1 MLNLDQ
7 WDEVRSCCQD
17 DAAFERLKQLLTKA
31 STSPP
36 SDDSQALVEA
46 RLQIE
51 RQNAL
56 ANAIARIRESLELQE
71 IFDSTTQELR
81 QLLGA
86 HRIAIYRFYPDF
98 SGEFVAESVE
108 PGHLPIIKPSTHPSE
123 TRSQQI
129 LLDNTPSPQRSQTYT
144 VQSASNGHRSTTLAY
159 QDILDNPG
167 TIPLSG
173 RGKSPAQVLEE
184 HGSPD
189 SAIVP
194 ILQGQVLWG
203 LLCAC
208 HSQEPPSWKI
218 DDIELLERVS
228 INLSVALK
236 QAELFQRTQQQARKL
251 AKATRREKTLA
262 VTVEKIRRSLDI
274 DTIFSTTTHEVR
286 QLLDVDRVAVY
297 YFNPDWTGQFVAESV
312 SPGWV
317 HLLELQTTTP
327 ELQTNLALCSH
338 MQQLIEGQKHGKHQT
353 QSGKLPQ
360 RRVFTVENV
369 DRSHFAPAYQ
379 EVLQLYQ
386 CQAYA
391 IVPIYQNHQLWGL
404 LAAYH
409 NAHPRAWDASDLDL
423 LGQISE
429 HLGVAL
435 QQAELLEQTRM
446 QARRLAQTLQ
456 DLQKTQTQL
465 IHSEKMAG
473 LGQLVAGVAHE
484 INNPVNFIYGNLS
497 YVRDY
502 TQDLIGLIELYQ
514 EEEDPNSDAIAECIE
529 EIDLPFILED
539 LPNLI
544 NSMKTGT
551 DRIRKI
557 VQSLRI
563 FSRLDEAQQ
572 KTVDIHEGLE
582 SVLWLLKHR
591 FKTGNGDEI
600 KVIKKFQ
607 KLPKIT
613 CYPAELN
620 QVFMNLINNSLDA
633 LNDENK
639 SQKSSQKSSQEND
652 NKKPA
657 IAILTQQ
664 LNDEFIMI
672 RIADNGVGIPEPIR
686 RRIFDPFFTTKSPG
700 KGTGLGLSVSYQ
712 IVVENHGG
720 DLNVK
725 SKPGVGTEFVIE
737 IPIHGDDEDLIK
749 A

>member
-7 WDEVRSCCQD
+7 WDEVRSCCQN
-17 DAAFERLKQLLTKA
+17 DAAFERLKQILAKA
-31 STSPP
+31 STSSP
-36 SDDSQALVEA
+36 SDDAQALVEA

-81 QLLGA
+81 QLLSA
-86 HRIAIYRFYPDF
+86 HRVAIYRFYPDF
-98 SGEFVAESVE
+98 SGEFVAESVA
-108 PGHLPIIKPSTHPSE
+108 PGHAAIIKPSANDSQ
-123 TRSQQI
+123 TRCKQI
-129 LLDNTPSPQRSQTYT
+129 LFGSTPTPQRSLAYT
-144 VQSASNGHRSTTLAY
+144 VPSSNNGHPYSNWGG
-159 QDILDNPG
+159 QDLLENPG

-173 RGKSPAQVLEE
+173 RGKSPAQVLED
-184 HGSPD
+184 HGSPN

-203 LLCAC
+203 LLCAS
-208 HSQEPPSWKI
+208 HHQDQQSWNI

-327 ELQTNLALCSH
+327 QLQTNLALCSQ
-338 MQQLIEGQKHGKHQT
+338 MQQLIEGQKCGKNQAH
-353 QSGKLPQ
+353 SDKLPQ

-369 DRSHFAPAYQ
+369 ERSHFAPAYQ

-391 IVPIYQNHQLWGL
+391 IVPIYQSNQLWGL

-409 NAHPRAWDASDLDL
+409 NAHPRAWDAADLDL
-423 LGQISE
+423 LAQISE

-502 TQDLIGLIELYQ
+502 TQDLMGLIELYQ
-514 EEEDPNSDAIAECIE
+514 EEDKPNLDAIAERIE
-529 EIDLPFILED
+529 DIDLPFLLED

-563 FSRLDEAQQ
+563 FSRLDEAQR

-591 FKTGNGDEI
+591 LKTASGEEI

-607 KLPKIT
+607 ELPKIN

-633 LNDENK
+633 LNDEHK
-639 SQKSSQKSSQEND
+639 LAQASEEKD
-652 NKKPA
+652 VKKPA

-664 LNDEFIMI
+664 LNDELVVI

-720 DLNVK
+720 DLSVK

-737 IPIHGDDEDLIK
+737 IPIYGDDDEIIK

>member
-17 DAAFERLKQLLTKA
+17 DAAFERLKQILDPSQT
-31 STSPP
+31 STAPEESA
-36 SDDSQALVEA
+36 ALAQA

-86 HRIAIYRFYPDF
+86 DRIAIYRFYPDF
-98 SGEFVAESVE
+98 SGEFVAESVQSGHPRLIKSQPSPSQSYSRQILLGRGATSAPNTVKPMIKPE
-108 PGHLPIIKPSTHPSE
+108 PGHQLP
-123 TRSQQI
+123 
-129 LLDNTPSPQRSQTYT
+129 TP
-144 VQSASNGHRSTTLAY
+144 AY
-159 QDILDNPG
+159 KDLIENPG
-167 TIPLSG
+167 TIPLSEQ
-173 RGKSPAQVLEE
+173 GKSPAQILEE

-194 ILQGQVLWG
+194 ILQGEVLWG
-203 LLCAC
+203 LLCAS
-208 HSQEPPSWKI
+208 HSQEQTAWNL
-218 DDIELLERVS
+218 DDIELLDRVS
-228 INLSVALK
+228 VNLSVALK
-236 QAELFQRTQQQARKL
+236 QAELFQRTQDQARKL

-327 ELQTNLALCSH
+327 QLQTNLALCSK
-338 MQQLIEGQKHGKHQT
+338 MQELIKGHKGSKREQNPE
-353 QSGKLPQ
+353 KLPH
-360 RRVFTVENV
+360 RCVFTVEDV
-369 DRSHFAPAYQ
+369 KLSHFAPAYQ

-391 IVPIYQNHQLWGL
+391 IVPIYQSSQLWGL

-409 NAHPRAWDASDLDL
+409 NAQPRVWDSSDIDL
-423 LGQISE
+423 LAQISE

-502 TQDLIGLIELYQ
+502 TQDLMGLIELYQ
-514 EEEDPNSDAIAECIE
+514 QDETRESEAIAERIE
-529 EIDLPFILED
+529 DIDLPFILED

-563 FSRLDEAQQ
+563 FSRLDEAQR

-591 FKTGNGDEI
+591 FKTSFGQEI
-600 KVIKKFQ
+600 KIIKKFK
-607 KLPKIT
+607 KLPRIN

-633 LNDENK
+633 LSDEKNSVK
-639 SQKSSQKSSQEND
+639 PD
-652 NKKPA
+652 YKKPA

-664 LNDEFIMI
+664 INNEIVAI
-672 RIADNGVGIPEPIR
+672 RIADNGVGIAEPIR

-712 IVVENHGG
+712 IIVENHGG
-720 DLNVK
+720 DLTVK
-725 SKPGVGTEFVIE
+725 SKPGVGTEFIIE
-737 IPIHGDDEDLIK
+737 IPINGEDDTII
-749 A
+749 

>member
-1 MLNLDQ
+1 MLNRDQ

-17 DAAFERLKQLLTKA
+17 EAAFERLKQILDL
-31 STSPP
+31 SQTSAVPE
-36 SDDSQALVEA
+36 DSAALAQA

-108 PGHLPIIKPSTHPSE
+108 SGHPPILKSIPTPSQSYSRHILLGRGATSRPSTMNPVLEPDHGHHPP
-123 TRSQQI
+123 
-129 LLDNTPSPQRSQTYT
+129 TPVYKDI
-144 VQSASNGHRSTTLAY
+144 VQ
-159 QDILDNPG
+159 NPG
-167 TIPLSG
+167 TIPLSEQ
-173 RGKSPAQVLEE
+173 GKSPAQILEE

-194 ILQGQVLWG
+194 ILQGEVLWG
-203 LLCAC
+203 LLCA
-208 HSQEPPSWKI
+208 SQNPNQPAWNL

-228 INLSVALK
+228 VNLSVALK
-236 QAELFQRTQQQARKL
+236 QAELFQRTQDQARKL

-327 ELQTNLALCSH
+327 QLQTNLALCSH
-338 MQQLIEGQKHGKHQT
+338 MQQLIEGQKGSKREQNPEKSAH
-353 QSGKLPQ
+353 
-360 RRVFTVENV
+360 RRVFTVQDV
-369 DRSHFAPAYQ
+369 KSSHFSPAYQ

-391 IVPIYQNHQLWGL
+391 IVPIYQSNQLWGL
-404 LAAYH
+404 LAAYQ
-409 NAHPRAWDASDLDL
+409 NAQPRVWEASDIDL
-423 LGQISE
+423 LAQISE

-502 TQDLIGLIELYQ
+502 TQDLMGLIDLYQ
-514 EEEDPNSDAIAECIE
+514 QDETWDSEAISERIED
-529 EIDLPFILED
+529 IDLPFILED

-563 FSRLDEAQQ
+563 FSRLDEAQR

-591 FKTGNGDEI
+591 FKTSLGQEI
-600 KVIKKFQ
+600 KIIKKFKQ
-607 KLPKIT
+607 LPKIN

-633 LNDENK
+633 LGDEKNAAK
-639 SQKSSQKSSQEND
+639 LEQ
-652 NKKPA
+652 KKPA

-664 LNDEFIMI
+664 VNDKIIVI

-712 IVVENHGG
+712 IIVENHGG
-720 DLNVK
+720 DLSVK
-725 SKPGVGTEFVIE
+725 SKPGVGTEFIIE
-737 IPIHGDDEDLIK
+737 IPINGENDDIIR